1 MNKYEQA
8 LARARKGL
16 PLDEIFPELKVKTA
30 DNFVDLGLP
39 SGRLWAKEN
48 EGDFYSFD
56 AAVEIFGK
64 ELPSKEAWVELFDEC
79 TREWDKAKKG
89 YTLIGPNGNSIFL
102 PAAGY
107 RSGTTV
113 GNVGLIGH
121 YWSSSPYSTATH
133 AYGVFFY
140 AGGVNPQGSSGR
152 FYGFSVRLAR
162 ES

>member
-1 MNKYEQA
+1 MEKYTQA

-107 RSGTTV
+107 RSRTTV
-113 GNVGLIGH
+113 GDVGLSGY
-121 YWSSSPYSTATH
+121 YWSSSPYSTAPH
-133 AYGVFFY
+133 AYRVGFGS
-140 AGGVNPQGSSGR
+140 GGVAPRDHDSR